1 MDWSKAKTILI
12 ISFLLFNIFLFLTI
26 MLSDSEGVIQSD
38 YIVYAEEYL
47 RSKEITIDTKIPKTH
62 RTQVR

>member
-1 MDWSKAKTILI
+1 MVKGKDNSNN
-12 ISFLLFNIFLFLTI
+12 LLSSVEHILFLTI